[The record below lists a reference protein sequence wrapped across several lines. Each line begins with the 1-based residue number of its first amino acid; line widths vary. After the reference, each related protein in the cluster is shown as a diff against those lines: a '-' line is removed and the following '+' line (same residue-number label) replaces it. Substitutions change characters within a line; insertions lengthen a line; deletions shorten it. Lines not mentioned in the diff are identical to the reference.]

1 MGRFQRVF
9 GEMAVS
15 MVRAG
20 GEGGFLE
27 EALARVA
34 EFTEAQDDLKKR
46 TVGAVAYP
54 AFLAVVGTII
64 VTVLVVFFVPKF
76 ADLFDRLRERGE
88 LPLLTDGCWAPAAL
102 LRRLGLRGRWRP
114 GGAGGWWVAA
124 LAGDRRRA
132 AGGATG

>member
-1 MGRFQRVF
+1 MARFENVL

-34 EFTEAQDDLKKR
+34 QFTETQDDLKKR
-46 TVGAVAYP
+46 TMGAMAYP
-54 AFLAVVGTII
+54 CFLAVVGTII

-76 ADLFDRLRERGE
+76 ADLFQKLREKGE
-88 LPLLTDGCWAPAAL
+88 LPAVTEGLLATSSF
-102 LRRLGLRGRWRP
+102 LRQWG
-114 GGAGGWWVAA
+114 
-124 LAGDRRRA
+124 
-132 AGGATG
+132 